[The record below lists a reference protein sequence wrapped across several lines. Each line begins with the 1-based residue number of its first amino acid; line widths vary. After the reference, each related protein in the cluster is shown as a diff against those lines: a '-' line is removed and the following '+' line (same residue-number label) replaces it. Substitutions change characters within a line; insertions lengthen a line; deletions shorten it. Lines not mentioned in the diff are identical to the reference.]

1 MRTVDL
7 GTTDL
12 KPTIIAQHYGK
23 APPAWHV
30 TDARG
35 VDPEATLADF
45 KGKWVL
51 LEFWGF
57 W

>member
-1 MRTVDL
+1 MHDMGTVDRRATVFKHKGREL
-7 GTTDL
+7 
-12 KPTIIAQHYGK
+12 PPWTIS
-23 APPAWHV
+23 
-30 TDARG
+30 DARG
-35 VDPEATLADF
+35 VPKTVKYSDF

>member
-1 MRTVDL
+1 MLDL
-7 GTTDL
+7 GTLDL
-12 KPTIIAQHYGK
+12 TPTAITRSIGK
-23 APPAWHV
+23 RLPPWTV

-35 VDPEATLADF
+35 VAKTVTLDDF
-45 KGKWVL
+45 RGKWVL